1 MVVIHIFW
9 ILFNIIFVKF
19 ENNFPLTLLTF
30 KLFALNLSF
39 RVLIQIY
46 MYVCYTSLFLAYQK
60 I

>member
-1 MVVIHIFW
+1 MVAIDIFW
-9 ILFNIIFVKF
+9 ILFNIIFIKL
-19 ENNFPLTLLTF
+19 ENTFPLTLLTF

-39 RVLIQIY
+39 RVLIQTY